1 MLVVLKVKS
10 GDNRIAVYKSRFAAM
25 GGIVYQEIN
34 RQTFVAHC
42 KYIILQIQ
50 CILKDIII
58 SKMLSL
64 SRILLHHNHA
74 SVQYVGMN

>member
-34 RQTFVAHC
+34 
-42 KYIILQIQ
+42 
-50 CILKDIII
+50 
-58 SKMLSL
+58 
-64 SRILLHHNHA
+64 
-74 SVQYVGMN
+74 